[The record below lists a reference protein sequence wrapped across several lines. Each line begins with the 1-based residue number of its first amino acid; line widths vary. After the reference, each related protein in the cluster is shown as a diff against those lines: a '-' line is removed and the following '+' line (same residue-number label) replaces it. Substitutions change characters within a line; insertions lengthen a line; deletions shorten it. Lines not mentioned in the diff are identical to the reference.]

1 MDFPMF
7 GDVSLKLSHQAMS
20 DTIYSPVGLGD
31 KVLFVLKYLFLISQ
45 NIFRLKS

>member
-7 GDVSLKLSHQAMS
+7 GDVSLKLGHQAMS